1 MNTRRFAR
9 SMQDAFGPYCDNRLH
24 PMPDDRSPWDLST
37 LAIAAIGVLALAL
50 AVVGWL
56 G

>member
-1 MNTRRFAR
+1 MAE
-9 SMQDAFGPYCDNRLH
+9 AFGPYTSRDLQ
-24 PMPDDRSPWDLST
+24 PMRDDRSPWDAPT

-50 AVVGWL
+50 AVVGML